1 MWRGMITSQL
11 VRRAAIGDTVTPPT
25 PIAPT
30 EETLPEAPLTDAEL
44 DALRAFDT
52 PTICNALELV
62 SPERRARGFTTQHLI
77 CPFPDLPPMVG
88 YARTVLMRSNEPSGQ
103 SAAEQRQARLEYYRY
118 VASGSGPKISIIQD
132 IDSRIGF
139 GCFWGEVQSA
149 IHKALGCLGVVTDGG
164 VRDIGDLAPGFQVLC
179 GRIVPSHAWVHSV
192 DYGVTVDVFGML
204 VRSDDLIH
212 ADRHGAVV
220 IPHEVARE
228 LPKAAELCGRR
239 EAPILKVARSADFSL
254 EALERAMGEA
264 ADIH

>member
-1 MWRGMITSQL
+1 
-11 VRRAAIGDTVTPPT
+11 
-25 PIAPT
+25 
-30 EETLPEAPLTDAEL
+30 LPEAPLNDAEL
-44 DALRAFDT
+44 AALRKFDT

-62 SPERRARGFTTQHLI
+62 SPERRALGFTTQTLI

-88 YARTVLMRSNEPSGQ
+88 YARTVLIRSNEPPSLSG
-103 SAAEQRQARLEYYRY
+103 AEQRQARLDYYRY
-118 VASGSGPKISIIQD
+118 VGSGSGPKISIIQD
-132 IDSRIGF
+132 IDARMGF
-139 GCFWGEVQSA
+139 GCFWGEVQTA

-164 VRDIGDLAPGFQVLC
+164 VRDIGDIAPGFQVLC

-204 VRSDDLIH
+204 TRSDDLVH

-228 LPKAAELCGRR
+228 LHRAAELCGKR